1 MKKLVVGILAHVDS
15 GKTTLSEA
23 MLYTAGK
30 IRKLGRVDHKDA
42 YLDTDAQERERGITI
57 FSKQAVFTYDGMEIT
72 LLDTPGHV
80 DFSAE
85 MERTLQVLDYA
96 ILVING
102 VDGVQSHTDTLW
114 KLLKRYEI
122 PTFIFVNKM
131 DMDGADKD
139 AVFQNIRKKL
149 DGDCVDFS
157 SGDRD
162 EQIAM
167 ADERLL
173 DTYLDSGMV
182 EVEDIIEA
190 ILDRKIFPCFWGSA
204 LKLSGVQE
212 LLDAMNTYMVMPAY
226 NAEFGGRI
234 FKISRDAKGER
245 LTYMKVTGGSLKC
258 REQIEGTEGKVNQIR
273 IYSGARYETV
283 EEASAGTVCAV
294 TGLGET
300 SAGQGVGCEQENVFA
315 GLEPVL
321 SYKVSYPEDKDAVVV
336 LRDIRQLEEEEPE
349 LHVEFAQETGEI
361 FVKVM
366 GQVQLQVLTQIV
378 KDRFGYLI
386 SFGMGRII
394 YKETLAEP
402 VMGVGHFEPLR
413 HYAEVH
419 LLMEP
424 LEPGSGMQF
433 DTICSEDVLDKN
445 WQRLILTHLEEK
457 EYRGVLTGAPITDM
471 KITVT
476 AGRAHQK
483 HTEGGD
489 FRQATYRAVRQGL
502 MMGECRLLEPVY
514 AFRLEIPTEMTGR
527 AMNDITRMH
536 GRFAQPEIEGE
547 MSILTGTAPV
557 ATMQEYQQDV
567 TAYTRGQGKLSCTLQ
582 GYEPCHNE
590 DEVLAASTYDP
601 ELDLANPAS
610 SVFCAHGAGYIVD
623 WYDVYDMM
631 HVKEDPGFALAG
643 MEDVLRNI
651 TSEPTEA
658 DEDNR
663 KRMARERQDAGV
675 PVYDEKE
682 LEDIFVR
689 TYGSNSRE
697 NAAYNKAGFN
707 RYNKGVSEAD
717 WYVKK
722 AAGHGKSKTAGAQ
735 TLSAG
740 SKTADTGIARPGAYR
755 KQKGEKEYLL
765 VDGYNVIFAW
775 DDLKALAAVNI
786 DSARDKLIDIMSN
799 YQGYVGCELILVFDA
814 YKVKQNPGSI
824 TKHGNIHVVYTKEA
838 ETADMYI
845 EKTTHEL
852 GRKYKVTV
860 ASSDGLEQLIIMGQ
874 GALRMSSRGLREEVE
889 RVNQILRKSKDS
901 SITNI
906 LKLIGFFLVALFLRH
921 NRKYRI
927 HVKPPALA

>member
-102 VDGVQSHTDTLW
+102 MDGVQSHTDTLW

-131 DMDGADKD
+131 DMEGADKD

-173 DTYLDSGMV
+173 DTYLDSGTV
-182 EVEDIIEA
+182 ETEDIIEA

-212 LLDAMNTYMVMPAY
+212 LLDAMKAYMVMPAY

-245 LTYMKVTGGSLKC
+245 LTYMKVTGGCLKC
-258 REQIEGTEGKVNQIR
+258 REQLEGTEGKVNQIR

-283 EEASAGTVCAV
+283 EEAPAGTVCAV
-294 TGLGET
+294 IGLGET
-300 SAGQGVGCEQENVFA
+300 SAGQGVGCEQENVFV

-349 LHVEFAQETGEI
+349 LHVEFAQETREI

-366 GQVQLQVLTQIV
+366 GQVQLQVLTQII

-601 ELDLANPAS
+601 ELDMANPAS

-631 HVKEDPGFALAG
+631 HIKEDPGFALAG

-663 KRMARERQDAGV
+663 KRMARERQGV
-675 PVYDEKE
+675 GAPVYDEKE

-707 RYNKGVSEAD
+707 RYNKSVSEAD

-722 AAGHGKSKTAGAQ
+722 AAEHGKSKTTGAQ
-735 TLSAG
+735 TPAVGL
-740 SKTADTGIARPGAYR
+740 KTADTGIARPGAYR

-889 RVNQILRKSKDS
+889 RVNRILRDDY
-901 SITNI
+901 
-906 LKLIGFFLVALFLRH
+906 LK
-921 NRKYRI
+921 
-927 HVKPPALA
+927 

>member
-567 TAYTRGQGKLSCTLQ
+567 TAYTRWQGKLSCTLQ

-889 RVNQILRKSKDS
+889 RVNQILRNDY
-901 SITNI
+901 
-906 LKLIGFFLVALFLRH
+906 LK
-921 NRKYRI
+921 
-927 HVKPPALA
+927 

>member
-42 YLDTDAQERERGITI
+42 YLDTDVQERERGITI

-102 VDGVQSHTDTLW
+102 MDGVQSHTDTLW

-131 DMDGADKD
+131 DMEGADKD

-173 DTYLDSGMV
+173 DTYLDSGTV
-182 EVEDIIEA
+182 ETEDIIEA

-212 LLDAMNTYMVMPAY
+212 LLDSMNAYMVMPAY

-283 EEASAGTVCAV
+283 EEAPAGMVCAV

-300 SAGQGVGCEQENVFA
+300 SAGQGVGCEQGNMFA

-349 LHVEFAQETGEI
+349 LHVEFAQETREI

-601 ELDLANPAS
+601 ELDMANPAS

-651 TSEPTEA
+651 TSEPAEA

-663 KRMARERQDAGV
+663 KRMARERQGAGV

-707 RYNKGVSEAD
+707 RYNKSVSEAD

-722 AAGHGKSKTAGAQ
+722 AAEHGKSKPAGAQ
-735 TLSAG
+735 APAVG

-786 DSARDKLIDIMSN
+786 DSARDKLIDVMSN

-889 RVNQILRKSKDS
+889 RVNRILRNDY
-901 SITNI
+901 
-906 LKLIGFFLVALFLRH
+906 LK
-921 NRKYRI
+921 
-927 HVKPPALA
+927 

>member
-860 ASSDGLEQLIIMGQ
+860 ASSDGLEHLIIMGQ

-889 RVNQILRKSKDS
+889 RVNQILRNDY
-901 SITNI
+901 
-906 LKLIGFFLVALFLRH
+906 LK
-921 NRKYRI
+921 
-927 HVKPPALA
+927 

>member
-1 MKKLVVGILAHVDS
+1 MMDRNRVNTDMKKLVVGILAHVDS

-57 FSKQAVFTYDGMEIT
+57 FSKQAVFTYDDMEIT

-102 VDGVQSHTDTLW
+102 MDGVQSHTDTLW

-173 DTYLDSGMV
+173 DTYLDSGTV
-182 EVEDIIEA
+182 ETEDIIEA

-212 LLDAMNTYMVMPAY
+212 LLDAMKAYMVMPAY
-226 NAEFGGRI
+226 NTEFGGRI

-245 LTYMKVTGGSLKC
+245 LTYMKVTGGGLKC

-283 EEASAGTVCAV
+283 EEAPAGTVCAV

-349 LHVEFAQETGEI
+349 LHVEFAQETREI

-366 GQVQLQVLTQIV
+366 GQVQLQVLTQII

-601 ELDLANPAS
+601 ELDMANPAS

-663 KRMARERQDAGV
+663 KRMARERQGV
-675 PVYDEKE
+675 GAPVYDEKE

-707 RYNKGVSEAD
+707 RYNKSVSEAD

-722 AAGHGKSKTAGAQ
+722 AAEHGKSKTTGAQ
-735 TLSAG
+735 TPAVGL
-740 SKTADTGIARPGAYR
+740 KTADTGIARPGAYR

-889 RVNQILRKSKDS
+889 RVNRILRDDY
-901 SITNI
+901 
-906 LKLIGFFLVALFLRH
+906 LK
-921 NRKYRI
+921 
-927 HVKPPALA
+927 

>member
-102 VDGVQSHTDTLW
+102 MDGVQSHTDTLW

-131 DMDGADKD
+131 DMEGTDKD
-139 AVFQNIRKKL
+139 AVFPNIRKKL

-321 SYKVSYPEDKDAVVV
+321 SYKVSYPGDKDAVVV

-366 GQVQLQVLTQIV
+366 GQVQLQVLTQII

-601 ELDLANPAS
+601 ELDMANPAS

-722 AAGHGKSKTAGAQ
+722 AAGHGKSKTVGAQ

-889 RVNQILRKSKDS
+889 RVNQILRNDY
-901 SITNI
+901 
-906 LKLIGFFLVALFLRH
+906 LK
-921 NRKYRI
+921 
-927 HVKPPALA
+927 

>member
-102 VDGVQSHTDTLW
+102 MDGVQSHTDTLW

-131 DMDGADKD
+131 DMEGTDKD

-182 EVEDIIEA
+182 EVEDITEA

-366 GQVQLQVLTQIV
+366 GQVQLQVLTQII

-394 YKETLAEP
+394 YKETLVEP

-424 LEPGSGMQF
+424 LELGSGMQF

-601 ELDLANPAS
+601 ELDMANPAS

-651 TSEPTEA
+651 TSEPTGA

-663 KRMARERQDAGV
+663 KRMARERQDAGA

-707 RYNKGVSEAD
+707 RHNKSVSEAD

-722 AAGHGKSKTAGAQ
+722 AAEHGKSKTAGAQ
-735 TLSAG
+735 TPSVG

-786 DSARDKLIDIMSN
+786 DSARDKLIDVMSN

-874 GALRMSSRGLREEVE
+874 GALRMSSRGLREEEE
-889 RVNQILRKSKDS
+889 RVNQILRNDY
-901 SITNI
+901 
-906 LKLIGFFLVALFLRH
+906 LK
-921 NRKYRI
+921 
-927 HVKPPALA
+927 

>member
-102 VDGVQSHTDTLW
+102 MDGVQSHTDTLW

-131 DMDGADKD
+131 DMEGTDKD

-283 EEASAGTVCAV
+283 EEASAGTVYAV

-663 KRMARERQDAGV
+663 KRMARERQDAGA

-707 RYNKGVSEAD
+707 RHNKSVSEAD

-722 AAGHGKSKTAGAQ
+722 AAEHGKSKTTGAQ

-889 RVNQILRKSKDS
+889 RVNQILRNDY
-901 SITNI
+901 
-906 LKLIGFFLVALFLRH
+906 LK
-921 NRKYRI
+921 
-927 HVKPPALA
+927 

>member
-402 VMGVGHFEPLR
+402 VMGVGHFEPIR

-889 RVNQILRKSKDS
+889 RVNQILRNDY
-901 SITNI
+901 
-906 LKLIGFFLVALFLRH
+906 LK
-921 NRKYRI
+921 
-927 HVKPPALA
+927 

>member
-102 VDGVQSHTDTLW
+102 MDGVQSHTDTLW

-131 DMDGADKD
+131 DMEGTDKD
-139 AVFQNIRKKL
+139 AVFPNIRKKL

-321 SYKVSYPEDKDAVVV
+321 SYKVSYPGDKDAVVV

-366 GQVQLQVLTQIV
+366 GQVQLQVLTQII

-394 YKETLAEP
+394 YKETLAGP

-601 ELDLANPAS
+601 EFDMANPAS

-689 TYGSNSRE
+689 TYGSNSRG

-717 WYVKK
+717 WYVIK
-722 AAGHGKSKTAGAQ
+722 AAGHGKSKTVGAQ

-889 RVNQILRKSKDS
+889 RVNQILRNDY
-901 SITNI
+901 
-906 LKLIGFFLVALFLRH
+906 LK
-921 NRKYRI
+921 
-927 HVKPPALA
+927 

>member
-102 VDGVQSHTDTLW
+102 MDGVQSHTDTLW

-131 DMDGADKD
+131 DMEGTDKD

-182 EVEDIIEA
+182 EVEDITEA

-366 GQVQLQVLTQIV
+366 GQVQLQVLTQII

-394 YKETLAEP
+394 YKETLVEP

-424 LEPGSGMQF
+424 LELESGMQF

-601 ELDLANPAS
+601 ELDMANPAS

-663 KRMARERQDAGV
+663 KRMARERQDAGA

-707 RYNKGVSEAD
+707 RHNKSVSEAD

-722 AAGHGKSKTAGAQ
+722 AAEHGKSKTTGAQ

-889 RVNQILRKSKDS
+889 RVNQILRNDY
-901 SITNI
+901 
-906 LKLIGFFLVALFLRH
+906 LK
-921 NRKYRI
+921 
-927 HVKPPALA
+927 

>member
-15 GKTTLSEA
+15 GKTTLSES

-57 FSKQAVFTYDGMEIT
+57 FSKQAIFTYDGMEIT

-102 VDGVQSHTDTLW
+102 MDGVQSHTDTLW

-131 DMDGADKD
+131 DMEGTDKD

-273 IYSGARYETV
+273 IYSGARYETI

-366 GQVQLQVLTQIV
+366 GQVQLQVLTQII

-601 ELDLANPAS
+601 ELDMANPAS

-663 KRMARERQDAGV
+663 KRMARERQDAGA

-707 RYNKGVSEAD
+707 RHNKSVSEAD

-722 AAGHGKSKTAGAQ
+722 AAEHGKSKTAGAQ
-735 TLSAG
+735 TPSVG

-786 DSARDKLIDIMSN
+786 DSARDKLIDVMSN

-889 RVNQILRKSKDS
+889 RVNQILRNDY
-901 SITNI
+901 
-906 LKLIGFFLVALFLRH
+906 LK
-921 NRKYRI
+921 
-927 HVKPPALA
+927 

>member
-102 VDGVQSHTDTLW
+102 MDGVQSHTDTLW

-131 DMDGADKD
+131 DMEGTDKD
-139 AVFQNIRKKL
+139 AVFPNIRKKL

-366 GQVQLQVLTQIV
+366 GQVQLQVLTQII

-601 ELDLANPAS
+601 ELDMANPAS

-631 HVKEDPGFALAG
+631 HVKEDPGFALSG

-722 AAGHGKSKTAGAQ
+722 AAGHGKSKTVGAQ

-775 DDLKALAAVNI
+775 DDLKTLAAVNI

-889 RVNQILRKSKDS
+889 RVNQILRNDY
-901 SITNI
+901 
-906 LKLIGFFLVALFLRH
+906 LK
-921 NRKYRI
+921 
-927 HVKPPALA
+927 

>member
-42 YLDTDAQERERGITI
+42 YLDTDVQERERGITI

-283 EEASAGTVCAV
+283 EEASAGTICAV

-366 GQVQLQVLTQIV
+366 GQVQLQVLTQII

-601 ELDLANPAS
+601 ELDMANPAS

-663 KRMARERQDAGV
+663 KRMARERQDAGA

-707 RYNKGVSEAD
+707 RHNKSVSEAD

-722 AAGHGKSKTAGAQ
+722 AAGHGKSKTVGAQ

-889 RVNQILRKSKDS
+889 RVNQILRNDY
-901 SITNI
+901 
-906 LKLIGFFLVALFLRH
+906 LK
-921 NRKYRI
+921 
-927 HVKPPALA
+927 

>member
-102 VDGVQSHTDTLW
+102 MDGVQSHTDTLW

-131 DMDGADKD
+131 DMEGTDKD

-366 GQVQLQVLTQIV
+366 GQVQLQVLTQII

-601 ELDLANPAS
+601 ELDMANPAS

-663 KRMARERQDAGV
+663 KRMARERQDAGA

-707 RYNKGVSEAD
+707 RHNKSVSEAD

-722 AAGHGKSKTAGAQ
+722 AAEHGKSKTAGAQ
-735 TLSAG
+735 TPSVG

-786 DSARDKLIDIMSN
+786 DSARDKLIDVMSN

-889 RVNQILRKSKDS
+889 RVNQILRNDY
-901 SITNI
+901 
-906 LKLIGFFLVALFLRH
+906 LK
-921 NRKYRI
+921 
-927 HVKPPALA
+927 

>member
-57 FSKQAVFTYDGMEIT
+57 FSKQAVFTYGGMEIT

-102 VDGVQSHTDTLW
+102 MDGVQSHTDTLW

-131 DMDGADKD
+131 DMEGTDKD
-139 AVFQNIRKKL
+139 TVFQNIRKKL

-321 SYKVSYPEDKDAVVV
+321 SYKVSYPGDKDAVVV

-366 GQVQLQVLTQIV
+366 GQVQLQVLTQII

-601 ELDLANPAS
+601 ELDMVNPAS

-663 KRMARERQDAGV
+663 KRMARERQDAGA

-707 RYNKGVSEAD
+707 RHNKSVSEAD

-722 AAGHGKSKTAGAQ
+722 AAEHGKSKTAGAQ
-735 TLSAG
+735 TPSVG

-786 DSARDKLIDIMSN
+786 DSARDKLIDVMSN

-889 RVNQILRKSKDS
+889 RVNQILRNDY
-901 SITNI
+901 
-906 LKLIGFFLVALFLRH
+906 LK
-921 NRKYRI
+921 
-927 HVKPPALA
+927 

>member
-1 MKKLVVGILAHVDS
+1 MMDRNRVNTDMKKLVVGILAHVDS

-102 VDGVQSHTDTLW
+102 MDGVQSHTDTLW

-182 EVEDIIEA
+182 ETEDIIEA

-212 LLDAMNTYMVMPAY
+212 LLDAMNAYMVMPAY
-226 NAEFGGRI
+226 NTEFGGRV

-245 LTYMKVTGGSLKC
+245 LTYMKVTGGNLKC
-258 REQIEGTEGKVNQIR
+258 REQIEGTDGKVNQIR

-283 EEASAGTVCAV
+283 EEAPAGTVCAV

-349 LHVEFAQETGEI
+349 LHVEFAQETREI

-366 GQVQLQVLTQIV
+366 GQVQLQVLTQII

-601 ELDLANPAS
+601 ELDMANPAS

-663 KRMARERQDAGV
+663 KRMARERQGV
-675 PVYDEKE
+675 GAPVYDEKE

-707 RYNKGVSEAD
+707 RYNKSVSEAD

-722 AAGHGKSKTAGAQ
+722 AAEHGKSKTTGAQ
-735 TLSAG
+735 TPAVGL
-740 SKTADTGIARPGAYR
+740 KTADTGIARPGAYR

-889 RVNQILRKSKDS
+889 RVNRILRDDY
-901 SITNI
+901 
-906 LKLIGFFLVALFLRH
+906 LK
-921 NRKYRI
+921 
-927 HVKPPALA
+927 

>member
-57 FSKQAVFTYDGMEIT
+57 FSKQAVFAYDGMEIT

-102 VDGVQSHTDTLW
+102 MDGVQSHTDTLW

-131 DMDGADKD
+131 DMEGADKD

-300 SAGQGVGCEQENVFA
+300 SAGQGVGCEQGNMFA

-349 LHVEFAQETGEI
+349 LHVEFAQETREI

-366 GQVQLQVLTQIV
+366 GQVQLQVLTQII

-424 LEPGSGMQF
+424 LELGSGMQF

-590 DEVLAASTYDP
+590 DEVLAASAYDP
-601 ELDLANPAS
+601 ELDMANPAS

-663 KRMARERQDAGV
+663 KRMAREQQGV
-675 PVYDEKE
+675 GAPVYDEKE

-707 RYNKGVSEAD
+707 RHNKSVSEAD

-722 AAGHGKSKTAGAQ
+722 AAEHGKSKTAGVQ
-735 TLSAG
+735 TPSVGL
-740 SKTADTGIARPGAYR
+740 KTADTGIARPGAYR

-786 DSARDKLIDIMSN
+786 DSARDKLIDVMSN

-889 RVNQILRKSKDS
+889 RVNQILRNDY
-901 SITNI
+901 
-906 LKLIGFFLVALFLRH
+906 LK
-921 NRKYRI
+921 
-927 HVKPPALA
+927 

>member
-102 VDGVQSHTDTLW
+102 MDGVQSHTDTLW

-131 DMDGADKD
+131 DMEGTDKD

-366 GQVQLQVLTQIV
+366 GQVQLQVLTQII

-643 MEDVLRNI
+643 LEDVLRNI

-889 RVNQILRKSKDS
+889 RVNQILRNDY
-901 SITNI
+901 
-906 LKLIGFFLVALFLRH
+906 LK
-921 NRKYRI
+921 
-927 HVKPPALA
+927 

>member
-1 MKKLVVGILAHVDS
+1 MMDRNRVNTDMKKLVVGILAHVDS

-57 FSKQAVFTYDGMEIT
+57 FSKQAVFTYDDMEIT

-102 VDGVQSHTDTLW
+102 MDGVQSHTDTLW

-131 DMDGADKD
+131 DMDGSDKD

-182 EVEDIIEA
+182 ETEDIIEA

-212 LLDAMNTYMVMPAY
+212 LLDAMNIYMVMPAY

-283 EEASAGTVCAV
+283 EEVPAGTVCAV

-336 LRDIRQLEEEEPE
+336 LRNIRQLEEEEPE
-349 LHVEFAQETGEI
+349 LHVEFAQETREI

-366 GQVQLQVLTQIV
+366 GQVQLQVLTQII

-424 LEPGSGMQF
+424 LELGSGMQF

-567 TAYTRGQGKLSCTLQ
+567 TAYTRGQGKLFCTLQ

-601 ELDLANPAS
+601 ELDMANPAS

-663 KRMARERQDAGV
+663 KRMARERQGV
-675 PVYDEKE
+675 GAPVYDEKE

-707 RYNKGVSEAD
+707 RYNKSVSEAD

-722 AAGHGKSKTAGAQ
+722 AAEHGKSKTTGAQ
-735 TLSAG
+735 TPAVGL
-740 SKTADTGIARPGAYR
+740 KTADTGIARPGAYR

-889 RVNQILRKSKDS
+889 RVNRILRDDY
-901 SITNI
+901 
-906 LKLIGFFLVALFLRH
+906 LK
-921 NRKYRI
+921 
-927 HVKPPALA
+927 

>member
-102 VDGVQSHTDTLW
+102 MDGVQSHTDTLW

-131 DMDGADKD
+131 DMEGADKD

-173 DTYLDSGMV
+173 DTYLDSGTV
-182 EVEDIIEA
+182 ETEDIIEA

-226 NAEFGGRI
+226 NTEFGGRV

-300 SAGQGVGCEQENVFA
+300 SAGQGVGCEQANVFA

-321 SYKVSYPEDKDAVVV
+321 SYKVSYPEDKDAVVM

-366 GQVQLQVLTQIV
+366 GQVQLQVLIQII

-601 ELDLANPAS
+601 ELDMANPAS

-663 KRMARERQDAGV
+663 KRMARERQGV
-675 PVYDEKE
+675 GAPVYDEKE
-682 LEDIFVR
+682 LEDIFIR

-707 RYNKGVSEAD
+707 RYNKSVSEAD

-722 AAGHGKSKTAGAQ
+722 AAEHGKSKTTGAQ
-735 TLSAG
+735 TPAVGL
-740 SKTADTGIARPGAYR
+740 KTADTGIARPGAYR

-889 RVNQILRKSKDS
+889 RVNRILRDDY
-901 SITNI
+901 
-906 LKLIGFFLVALFLRH
+906 LK
-921 NRKYRI
+921 
-927 HVKPPALA
+927 

>member
-1 MKKLVVGILAHVDS
+1 MMDRNRVNTDMKKLVVGILAHVDS

-102 VDGVQSHTDTLW
+102 MDGVQSHTDTLW

-131 DMDGADKD
+131 DMEGTDKD

-283 EEASAGTVCAV
+283 EEASAGTICAV

-366 GQVQLQVLTQIV
+366 GQVQLQVLTQII

-601 ELDLANPAS
+601 ELDMANPAS

-663 KRMARERQDAGV
+663 KRMAREQQDAGA

-707 RYNKGVSEAD
+707 RHNKSVSEAD

-722 AAGHGKSKTAGAQ
+722 AAEHGKSKTAGAQ
-735 TLSAG
+735 TPSVG

-786 DSARDKLIDIMSN
+786 DSARDKLIDVMSN

-860 ASSDGLEQLIIMGQ
+860 ASSDGLEQLISMGQ

-889 RVNQILRKSKDS
+889 RVNQILRNDY
-901 SITNI
+901 
-906 LKLIGFFLVALFLRH
+906 LK
-921 NRKYRI
+921 
-927 HVKPPALA
+927 

>member
-1 MKKLVVGILAHVDS
+1 MMDRNRVNTDMKKLVVGILAHVDS

-102 VDGVQSHTDTLW
+102 MDGVQSHTDTLW

-131 DMDGADKD
+131 DMEGTDKD

-182 EVEDIIEA
+182 EVEDITEA

-283 EEASAGTVCAV
+283 EEASAGTICAV

-366 GQVQLQVLTQIV
+366 GQVQLQVLTQII

-590 DEVLAASTYDP
+590 DEVLVASTYDP

-722 AAGHGKSKTAGAQ
+722 AAGHGKSKTVGAQ

-889 RVNQILRKSKDS
+889 RVNQILRNDY
-901 SITNI
+901 
-906 LKLIGFFLVALFLRH
+906 LK
-921 NRKYRI
+921 
-927 HVKPPALA
+927 

>member
-42 YLDTDAQERERGITI
+42 YLDTDVQERERGITI

-102 VDGVQSHTDTLW
+102 MDGVQSHTDTLW

-131 DMDGADKD
+131 DMEGADKD

-173 DTYLDSGMV
+173 DTYLDSGTV
-182 EVEDIIEA
+182 ETEDIIEA

-245 LTYMKVTGGSLKC
+245 LTYMKVTGGNLKC

-283 EEASAGTVCAV
+283 EEAPAGMVCAV

-300 SAGQGVGCEQENVFA
+300 SAGQGVGCEQGNMFA

-349 LHVEFAQETGEI
+349 LHVEFAQETREI

-366 GQVQLQVLTQIV
+366 GQVQLQVLTQII

-557 ATMQEYQQDV
+557 ATMQGYQQDV

-582 GYEPCHNE
+582 GYESCHNE

-601 ELDLANPAS
+601 ELDMANPAS

-651 TSEPTEA
+651 TSEPAEA
-658 DEDNR
+658 AEDNR
-663 KRMARERQDAGV
+663 KRMARERQGAGA

-707 RYNKGVSEAD
+707 RYNKSVSEAD

-722 AAGHGKSKTAGAQ
+722 AAEHGKSKTAGAQ
-735 TLSAG
+735 APAVG
-740 SKTADTGIARPGAYR
+740 SKTADIGIARPGAYR

-889 RVNQILRKSKDS
+889 RVNRILRNDY
-901 SITNI
+901 
-906 LKLIGFFLVALFLRH
+906 LK
-921 NRKYRI
+921 
-927 HVKPPALA
+927 

>member
-42 YLDTDAQERERGITI
+42 YLDTDVQERERGITI

-102 VDGVQSHTDTLW
+102 MDGVQSHTDTLW

-131 DMDGADKD
+131 DMEGADKD

-182 EVEDIIEA
+182 ETEDIIEA

-212 LLDAMNTYMVMPAY
+212 LLDSMNAYMVMPAY

-283 EEASAGTVCAV
+283 EEAPAGMVCAV

-300 SAGQGVGCEQENVFA
+300 SAGQGVGCEQGNMFA

-349 LHVEFAQETGEI
+349 LHVEFAQETREI

-557 ATMQEYQQDV
+557 ATMQGYQQDV

-601 ELDLANPAS
+601 ELDMANPAS

-651 TSEPTEA
+651 TSEPAEA

-663 KRMARERQDAGV
+663 KRMARERQGAGV

-707 RYNKGVSEAD
+707 RYNKSVSEAD

-735 TLSAG
+735 APAVG

-786 DSARDKLIDIMSN
+786 DSARDKLIDVMSN

-889 RVNQILRKSKDS
+889 RVNRILRNDY
-901 SITNI
+901 
-906 LKLIGFFLVALFLRH
+906 LK
-921 NRKYRI
+921 
-927 HVKPPALA
+927 

>member
-42 YLDTDAQERERGITI
+42 YLDTDVQERERGITI

-96 ILVING
+96 VLVING
-102 VDGVQSHTDTLW
+102 MDGVQSHTDTLW

-139 AVFQNIRKKL
+139 AIFQNIRKKL

-157 SGDRD
+157 SEDRD

-173 DTYLDSGMV
+173 DTYLDTGMV
-182 EVEDIIEA
+182 ETEDIIEA

-283 EEASAGTVCAV
+283 EEALGGTVCAV
-294 TGLGET
+294 TGLSAT
-300 SAGQGVGCEQENVFA
+300 SAGQGVGCEQGNVFA

-349 LHVEFAQETGEI
+349 LHVEFAQETREI

-366 GQVQLQVLTQIV
+366 GQVQLQVLTQII

-424 LEPGSGMQF
+424 MEPGSGMQF

-457 EYRGVLTGAPITDM
+457 KYRGVLTGAPIMDM

-601 ELDLANPAS
+601 ELDMANPAS

-663 KRMARERQDAGV
+663 KRMARERQGV
-675 PVYDEKE
+675 GAPVYDEKE

-707 RYNKGVSEAD
+707 RYNKSVSEAD

-722 AAGHGKSKTAGAQ
+722 AAEHGKSKTTGTQ
-735 TLSAG
+735 TPAVGL
-740 SKTADTGIARPGAYR
+740 KTADTGIARPGAYR

-889 RVNQILRKSKDS
+889 RVNRILRDDY
-901 SITNI
+901 
-906 LKLIGFFLVALFLRH
+906 LK
-921 NRKYRI
+921 
-927 HVKPPALA
+927 

>member
-102 VDGVQSHTDTLW
+102 MDGVQSHTDTLW

-131 DMDGADKD
+131 DMEGTDKD

-283 EEASAGTVCAV
+283 EEASAGTICAV

-366 GQVQLQVLTQIV
+366 GQVQLQVLTQII

-433 DTICSEDVLDKN
+433 DTICSEDVLNKN

-643 MEDVLRNI
+643 LEDVLRNI

-735 TLSAG
+735 TLSA
-740 SKTADTGIARPGAYR
+740 
-755 KQKGEKEYLL
+755 
-765 VDGYNVIFAW
+765 
-775 DDLKALAAVNI
+775 
-786 DSARDKLIDIMSN
+786 
-799 YQGYVGCELILVFDA
+799 
-814 YKVKQNPGSI
+814 
-824 TKHGNIHVVYTKEA
+824 
-838 ETADMYI
+838 
-845 EKTTHEL
+845 
-852 GRKYKVTV
+852 
-860 ASSDGLEQLIIMGQ
+860 
-874 GALRMSSRGLREEVE
+874 
-889 RVNQILRKSKDS
+889 
-901 SITNI
+901 
-906 LKLIGFFLVALFLRH
+906 
-921 NRKYRI
+921 
-927 HVKPPALA
+927 

>member
-102 VDGVQSHTDTLW
+102 MDGVQSHTDTLW

-131 DMDGADKD
+131 DMEGTDKD

-294 TGLGET
+294 TGLGGT

-601 ELDLANPAS
+601 ELDMANPAS

-663 KRMARERQDAGV
+663 KRMARERQGAGA

-889 RVNQILRKSKDS
+889 RVNQILRNDY
-901 SITNI
+901 
-906 LKLIGFFLVALFLRH
+906 LK
-921 NRKYRI
+921 
-927 HVKPPALA
+927 

>member
-173 DTYLDSGMV
+173 DTYLDSGMVEV

-366 GQVQLQVLTQIV
+366 GQVQLQVLTKIV

-874 GALRMSSRGLREEVE
+874 GALRMSSRGLRKEVE
-889 RVNQILRKSKDS
+889 RVNQILRNDY
-901 SITNI
+901 
-906 LKLIGFFLVALFLRH
+906 LK
-921 NRKYRI
+921 
-927 HVKPPALA
+927 

>member
-102 VDGVQSHTDTLW
+102 MDGVQSHTDTLW

-131 DMDGADKD
+131 DMEGTDKD

-182 EVEDIIEA
+182 EVEDITEA

-258 REQIEGTEGKVNQIR
+258 REQIKGTEGKVNQIR

-366 GQVQLQVLTQIV
+366 GQVQLQVLTQII

-394 YKETLAEP
+394 YKETLVEP

-424 LEPGSGMQF
+424 LELGSGMQF

-601 ELDLANPAS
+601 ELDMANPAS

-663 KRMARERQDAGV
+663 KRMARERQDAGA

-707 RYNKGVSEAD
+707 RHNKSVSEAD

-722 AAGHGKSKTAGAQ
+722 AAEHGKSKTTGAQ

-889 RVNQILRKSKDS
+889 RVNQILRNDY
-901 SITNI
+901 
-906 LKLIGFFLVALFLRH
+906 LK
-921 NRKYRI
+921 
-927 HVKPPALA
+927 

>member
-102 VDGVQSHTDTLW
+102 MDGVQSHTDTLW

-131 DMDGADKD
+131 DMEGTDKD
-139 AVFQNIRKKL
+139 AVFPNIRKKL

-321 SYKVSYPEDKDAVVV
+321 SYKVSYPGDKDAVVV

-366 GQVQLQVLTQIV
+366 GQVQLQVLTQII

-601 ELDLANPAS
+601 EFDMANPAS

-689 TYGSNSRE
+689 TYGSNSRG

-722 AAGHGKSKTAGAQ
+722 AAGHGKSKTVGAQ

-889 RVNQILRKSKDS
+889 RVNQILRNDY
-901 SITNI
+901 
-906 LKLIGFFLVALFLRH
+906 LK
-921 NRKYRI
+921 
-927 HVKPPALA
+927 

>member
-1 MKKLVVGILAHVDS
+1 MIAIIDYDAGNIKSVEKALKYLGEDAVITRDREEILSADKVILPGVGAFGDAMYNLKKYGLDEVLREVAKRQIPLLGICLGLQLLFERSDETPGVEGLGILKGEILRIPDCP
-15 GKTTLSEA
+15 GL
-23 MLYTAGK
+23 K
-30 IRKLGRVDHKDA
+30 IPHMGWN
-42 YLDTDAQERERGITI
+42 
-57 FSKQAVFTYDGMEIT
+57 S
-72 LLDTPGHV
+72 
-80 DFSAE
+80 
-85 MERTLQVLDYA
+85 
-96 ILVING
+96 
-102 VDGVQSHTDTLW
+102 
-114 KLLKRYEI
+114 
-122 PTFIFVNKM
+122 
-131 DMDGADKD
+131 
-139 AVFQNIRKKL
+139 
-149 DGDCVDFS
+149 
-157 SGDRD
+157 
-162 EQIAM
+162 
-167 ADERLL
+167 
-173 DTYLDSGMV
+173 
-182 EVEDIIEA
+182 
-190 ILDRKIFPCFWGSA
+190 
-204 LKLSGVQE
+204 LKLQN
-212 LLDAMNTYMVMPAY
+212 D
-226 NAEFGGRI
+226 GRL
-234 FKISRDAKGER
+234 FKDLPEEPYVYFVHS
-245 LTYMKVTGGSLKC
+245 YYLKATD
-258 REQIEGTEGKVNQIR
+258 ESIVKATTE
-273 IYSGARYETV
+273 YSTHIH
-283 EEASAGTVCAV
+283 ASV
-294 TGLGET
+294 
-300 SAGQGVGCEQENVFA
+300 EQENVFA

-366 GQVQLQVLTQIV
+366 GQVQLQVLTQII
-378 KDRFGYLI
+378 KDGFGYLI

-601 ELDLANPAS
+601 ELDMANPAS

-663 KRMARERQDAGV
+663 KRMARERQDAGA

-707 RYNKGVSEAD
+707 RRNKSVSEAD

-722 AAGHGKSKTAGAQ
+722 AAEHGKSKTAGAQ
-735 TLSAG
+735 TPSVG

-786 DSARDKLIDIMSN
+786 DSARDKLIDVMSN

-889 RVNQILRKSKDS
+889 RVNQILRNDY
-901 SITNI
+901 
-906 LKLIGFFLVALFLRH
+906 LK
-921 NRKYRI
+921 
-927 HVKPPALA
+927 

>member
-102 VDGVQSHTDTLW
+102 MDGVQSHTDTLW

-131 DMDGADKD
+131 DMEGADKD

-502 MMGECRLLEPVY
+502 MMGECRLLDPEY
-514 AFRLEIPTEMTGR
+514 AFRLEIPTVMTGR

-663 KRMARERQDAGV
+663 KRMARERQGAGA

-889 RVNQILRKSKDS
+889 RVNRILRNDY
-901 SITNI
+901 
-906 LKLIGFFLVALFLRH
+906 LK
-921 NRKYRI
+921 
-927 HVKPPALA
+927 

>member
-42 YLDTDAQERERGITI
+42 YLDTDVQERERGITI

-102 VDGVQSHTDTLW
+102 MDGVQSHTDTLW

-131 DMDGADKD
+131 DMEGTDKD

-173 DTYLDSGMV
+173 DTYLDSGTV
-182 EVEDIIEA
+182 ETEDIIEA

-283 EEASAGTVCAV
+283 EEAPAGMVCAV

-300 SAGQGVGCEQENVFA
+300 SAGQGVGCEQGNMFA

-349 LHVEFAQETGEI
+349 LHVEFAQETREI

-366 GQVQLQVLTQIV
+366 GQVQLQVLTQII

-567 TAYTRGQGKLSCTLQ
+567 TAYTRGQGKLFCTLQ

-590 DEVLAASTYDP
+590 DEVLEASTYDP
-601 ELDLANPAS
+601 ELDMANPAS

-663 KRMARERQDAGV
+663 KRMARERQGAGA

-707 RYNKGVSEAD
+707 RYNKSVSEAD

-722 AAGHGKSKTAGAQ
+722 AAGHGKNKPAGAQ
-735 TLSAG
+735 TPAVG

-786 DSARDKLIDIMSN
+786 DSARDKLIDVMSN

-889 RVNQILRKSKDS
+889 RVNQILRNDY
-901 SITNI
+901 
-906 LKLIGFFLVALFLRH
+906 LK
-921 NRKYRI
+921 
-927 HVKPPALA
+927 

>member
-582 GYEPCHNE
+582 EYEPCHNE

-889 RVNQILRKSKDS
+889 RVNQILRNDY
-901 SITNI
+901 
-906 LKLIGFFLVALFLRH
+906 LK
-921 NRKYRI
+921 
-927 HVKPPALA
+927 

>member
-57 FSKQAVFTYDGMEIT
+57 FSKQAVFTYDDMEIT

-102 VDGVQSHTDTLW
+102 MDGVQSHTDTLW

-131 DMDGADKD
+131 DMEGTDKD
-139 AVFQNIRKKL
+139 AVFPNIRKKL

-321 SYKVSYPEDKDAVVV
+321 SYKVSYPGDKDAVVV

-366 GQVQLQVLTQIV
+366 GQVQLQVLTQII

-601 ELDLANPAS
+601 ELDMANPAS

-663 KRMARERQDAGV
+663 KRMARERQGV
-675 PVYDEKE
+675 GAPVYDEKE

-722 AAGHGKSKTAGAQ
+722 AAGHGKSKTVGAQ

-889 RVNQILRKSKDS
+889 RVNQILRNDY
-901 SITNI
+901 
-906 LKLIGFFLVALFLRH
+906 LK
-921 NRKYRI
+921 
-927 HVKPPALA
+927 

>member
-42 YLDTDAQERERGITI
+42 YLDTDEQERERGITI

-889 RVNQILRKSKDS
+889 RVNQILRNDY
-901 SITNI
+901 
-906 LKLIGFFLVALFLRH
+906 LK
-921 NRKYRI
+921 
-927 HVKPPALA
+927 

>member
-102 VDGVQSHTDTLW
+102 MDGVQSHTDTLW

-131 DMDGADKD
+131 DMEGTDKD

-182 EVEDIIEA
+182 EVEDITEA

-514 AFRLEIPTEMTGR
+514 AFRLETPTEMTGR

-889 RVNQILRKSKDS
+889 RVNQILRNDY
-901 SITNI
+901 
-906 LKLIGFFLVALFLRH
+906 LK
-921 NRKYRI
+921 
-927 HVKPPALA
+927 

>member
-1 MKKLVVGILAHVDS
+1 
-15 GKTTLSEA
+15 
-23 MLYTAGK
+23 
-30 IRKLGRVDHKDA
+30 
-42 YLDTDAQERERGITI
+42 
-57 FSKQAVFTYDGMEIT
+57 
-72 LLDTPGHV
+72 
-80 DFSAE
+80 
-85 MERTLQVLDYA
+85 
-96 ILVING
+96 
-102 VDGVQSHTDTLW
+102 
-114 KLLKRYEI
+114 
-122 PTFIFVNKM
+122 
-131 DMDGADKD
+131 
-139 AVFQNIRKKL
+139 
-149 DGDCVDFS
+149 
-157 SGDRD
+157 
-162 EQIAM
+162 
-167 ADERLL
+167 
-173 DTYLDSGMV
+173 
-182 EVEDIIEA
+182 
-190 ILDRKIFPCFWGSA
+190 
-204 LKLSGVQE
+204 
-212 LLDAMNTYMVMPAY
+212 
-226 NAEFGGRI
+226 
-234 FKISRDAKGER
+234 
-245 LTYMKVTGGSLKC
+245 
-258 REQIEGTEGKVNQIR
+258 
-273 IYSGARYETV
+273 
-283 EEASAGTVCAV
+283 
-294 TGLGET
+294 
-300 SAGQGVGCEQENVFA
+300 
-315 GLEPVL
+315 
-321 SYKVSYPEDKDAVVV
+321 
-336 LRDIRQLEEEEPE
+336 
-349 LHVEFAQETGEI
+349 
-361 FVKVM
+361 
-366 GQVQLQVLTQIV
+366 
-378 KDRFGYLI
+378 
-386 SFGMGRII
+386 
-394 YKETLAEP
+394 
-402 VMGVGHFEPLR
+402 
-413 HYAEVH
+413 
-419 LLMEP
+419 
-424 LEPGSGMQF
+424 
-433 DTICSEDVLDKN
+433 
-445 WQRLILTHLEEK
+445 
-457 EYRGVLTGAPITDM
+457 
-471 KITVT
+471 
-476 AGRAHQK
+476 
-483 HTEGGD
+483 
-489 FRQATYRAVRQGL
+489 
-502 MMGECRLLEPVY
+502 MGECRLLEPVY

-601 ELDLANPAS
+601 EFDMANPAS

-689 TYGSNSRE
+689 TYGSNSRG

-722 AAGHGKSKTAGAQ
+722 AAGHGKSKTVGAQ

-889 RVNQILRKSKDS
+889 RVNQILRNDY
-901 SITNI
+901 
-906 LKLIGFFLVALFLRH
+906 LK
-921 NRKYRI
+921 
-927 HVKPPALA
+927 

>member
-1 MKKLVVGILAHVDS
+1 MMDRDRVNTDMKKLVVGILAHVDS

-102 VDGVQSHTDTLW
+102 MDGVQSHTDTLW

-131 DMDGADKD
+131 DMEGTDKD

-366 GQVQLQVLTQIV
+366 GQVQLQVLMQIV

-643 MEDVLRNI
+643 LEDVLRNI

-889 RVNQILRKSKDS
+889 RVNQILRNDY
-901 SITNI
+901 
-906 LKLIGFFLVALFLRH
+906 LK
-921 NRKYRI
+921 
-927 HVKPPALA
+927 